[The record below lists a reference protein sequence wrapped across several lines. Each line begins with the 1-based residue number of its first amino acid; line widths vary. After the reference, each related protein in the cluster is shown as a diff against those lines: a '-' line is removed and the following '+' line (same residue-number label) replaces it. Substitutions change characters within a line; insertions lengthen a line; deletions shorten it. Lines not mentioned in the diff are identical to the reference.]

1 MKDRFQELIMVLT
14 LIPFL
19 LLGGLLNLILGEG
32 WEDR

>member
-1 MKDRFQELIMVLT
+1 MKGRFQELIMVLT

-19 LLGGLLNLILGEG
+19 LLGGFLNMILGEG

>member
-1 MKDRFQELIMVLT
+1 MKDRFQELIMGLT
-14 LIPFL
+14 LILFL

>member
-1 MKDRFQELIMVLT
+1 MRERFQGLIVSLT

-19 LLGGLLNLILGEG
+19 LIGGLLNLILGEG

>member
-1 MKDRFQELIMVLT
+1 MKDRFQELIMGLT